1 MHRGCERVI
10 SAEPERAG
18 RSLAVGRAQHR
29 DQRHLP
35 APRRLQRL
43 HQHAERAVGLARGD
57 DRDVRLAAGLVLPLR
72 RRRGLDH
79 MEAGAA
85 QGPLHPVGARRN
97 VPDQEDAGRSPPLSG
112 STSVTAARSQ
122 NASLGP
128 TGTAGRSR
136 LHPGWR
142 AHRPGPRPRYRR
154 NRDPGLHQDAEP
166 VAGAGPVGRDL
177 HRFSACRGESGF
189 TGYRRARFV
198 PHKSGLAGSAVSLR
212 SIGAFKAE
220 LERCRALK
228 IRYLVSHPGNY
239 IDDRDLGL
247 SRNAAA
253 YATCLAAVPGRV
265 MVLWRPRREPAP
277 PSAATSRSWPS
288 SGPAIPAPFRRR
300 IGFCADTCHLYAAGY
315 DLVRDFDGVWDH
327 WERVIGLRRLRCMH
341 LNDSK
346 TPFGSRRDRHEL
358 IGEGTLGPEPFRRV
372 MTDPRFDSVIK
383 ILETPKGNDGNRMDR
398 KMLRRLRGY
407 GRSPGRGRSVA

>member
-1 MHRGCERVI
+1 VDTAPARGLAIGATAIQVFTKTPNQWR
-10 SAEPERAG
+10 EPALSGETCTAFR
-18 RSLAVGRAQHR
+18 
-29 DQRHLP
+29 
-35 APRRLQRL
+35 
-43 HQHAERAVGLARGD
+43 RAVA
-57 DRDVRLAAGLVLPLR
+57 
-72 RRRGLDH
+72 
-79 MEAGAA
+79 
-85 QGPLHPVGARRN
+85 
-97 VPDQEDAGRSPPLSG
+97 
-112 STSVTAARSQ
+112 
-122 NASLGP
+122 
-128 TGTAGRSR
+128 
-136 LHPGWR
+136 
-142 AHRPGPRPRYRR
+142 
-154 NRDPGLHQDAEP
+154 
-166 VAGAGPVGRDL
+166 
-177 HRFSACRGESGF
+177 
-189 TGYRRARFV
+189 
-198 PHKSGLAGSAVSLR
+198 KSGLRGIVAHDSYLINLASPDPLVSLR

-253 YATCLAAVPGRV
+253 YAICLEAVPGRV
-265 MVLWRPRREPAP
+265 MVLLETTAGTGT
-277 PSAATSRSWPS
+277 ALGS
-288 SGPAIPAPFRRR
+288 SFEELAELRARIPAPLRRR

-346 TPFGSRRDRHEL
+346 TPFGARRDRHEL
-358 IGEGTLGPEPFRRV
+358 IGEGTLGPAPFRRV
-372 MTDPRFDSVIK
+372 MTDPRFESVIK